1 MLPFIISLNSNKLKG
16 VKLHMGEDNYISR
29 FPWEHEESNT
39 LLIKLAFINIRREI
53 ETALRPLGLTPQQSQ
68 SLHLLSMK
76 PGAMNADLEKLLF
89 IDKSSVTSLI
99 NGMVRKG
106 WVVRR
111 DHEQDA
117 RMKRIYLTEQGSE
130 IHQQSFQAVMQAKD
144 KANQPLTN
152 EESAI
157 FRTLLRKIISA
168 YE

>member
-1 MLPFIISLNSNKLKG
+1 MCK
-16 VKLHMGEDNYISR
+16 EDHVIR
-29 FPWEHEESNT
+29 FPWEHEDSNT
-39 LLIKLAFINIRREI
+39 LLIKLAFVTIRREI

-68 SLHLLSMK
+68 SLHLLSMS

-99 NGMVRKG
+99 NGMVRKE

-117 RMKRIYLTEQGSE
+117 RMKRIYLTEKGIE
-130 IHQQSFQAVMQAKD
+130 MYQQSSQAVKAAKD
-144 KANQPLTN
+144 KSNQMLTH
-152 EESAI
+152 EESA
-157 FRTLLRKIISA
+157 TLQALLRKFIKA

>member
-1 MLPFIISLNSNKLKG
+1 
-16 VKLHMGEDNYISR
+16 MGDDNHISR
-29 FPWEHEESNT
+29 FPWEHEDSNT

-53 ETALRPLGLTPQQSQ
+53 DSALRPLGLTPQQSQ

-99 NGMVRKG
+99 NGMARKG
-106 WVVRR
+106 WVVRC

-117 RMKRIYLTEQGSE
+117 RMKRIYLTEQGAE
-130 IHQQSFQAVMQAKD
+130 MHQQSLQAVMKAKD
-144 KANQPLTN
+144 KANQPLN
-152 EESAI
+152 DEESAT
-157 FRTLLRKIISA
+157 FRALIRKIISA

>member
-1 MLPFIISLNSNKLKG
+1 
-16 VKLHMGEDNYISR
+16 MGDDNHISR
-29 FPWEHEESNT
+29 FPWEHEDSHT

-53 ETALRPLGLTPQQSQ
+53 DSALRPLGLTPQQSQ

-106 WVVRR
+106 WVIRC

-117 RMKRIYLTEQGSE
+117 RMKRIYLTEQGNAM
-130 IHQQSFQAVMQAKD
+130 HQQSLQAVMKAKD
-144 KANQPLTN
+144 KANLPLN
-152 EESAI
+152 DEESAT
-157 FRTLLRKIISA
+157 FRALIRKIISA